1 MSGVAIDWNDLRVLL
16 ALWRADSFAGA
27 ARALKVDQST
37 VSRRLSTIEKAVGMP
52 LLIRGVG
59 EYSWT
64 SVGKKMVDAALKA
77 ESAIRHV
84 EQEVRSEKQEPVGR
98 VRVAIPPGL
107 IASLAPW
114 FEADAGEA
122 SLVDIAFSGCV
133 EPWASVYAD
142 TDIVLSYSEPSVGD
156 LVSQIVYTENF
167 AVYAS
172 KTHIA
177 IYGEPAGVGELK
189 SHPLVACGLK
199 QIQALNNW
207 LSLAGQMGVH
217 DRVTVV
223 DNLQSAEQLVCLG
236 YGLGALPVS
245 QACSNPLLQR
255 IDTIALDTQFVYLS
269 YHVSQKGSSR
279 VQAAVKRLRLAFKS
293 MDTAHASL
301 QSANALRLKDLAE
314 V

>member
-1 MSGVAIDWNDLRVLL
+1 
-16 ALWRADSFAGA
+16 
-27 ARALKVDQST
+27 
-37 VSRRLSTIEKAVGMP
+37 MP
-52 LLIRGVG
+52 LLVRGVG

-64 SVGKKMVDAALKA
+64 SVGKKLLDAALKA

-84 EQEVRSEKQEPVGR
+84 EHEVRSEKQEPVGR

-114 FEADAGEA
+114 FEADAGDA
-122 SLVDIAFSGCV
+122 SLIDIAFSGYV
-133 EPWASVYAD
+133 EPWTSIYSEA
-142 TDIVLSYSEPSVGD
+142 DIVVSYTEPCVGD

-177 IYGEPAGVGELK
+177 IYGTPAGVGELK
-189 SHPLVACGLK
+189 SHPLVACCLK

-207 LSLAGQMGVH
+207 LSLTGQTGVS
-217 DRVTVV
+217 DQVTVV
-223 DNLQSAEQLVCLG
+223 DNLQSAEQLVSLG

-255 IDTIALDTQFVYLS
+255 IDSIALDTQLVYLS

-279 VQAAVKRLRLAFKS
+279 VQAAVKRLRHAFKS
-293 MDTAHASL
+293 MDTAHALLISP
-301 QSANALRLKDLAE
+301 NALRLKDLTE